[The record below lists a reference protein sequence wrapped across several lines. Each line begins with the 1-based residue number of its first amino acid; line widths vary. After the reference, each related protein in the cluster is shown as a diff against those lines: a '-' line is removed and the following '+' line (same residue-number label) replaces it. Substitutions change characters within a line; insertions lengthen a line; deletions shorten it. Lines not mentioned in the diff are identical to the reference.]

1 MMDGEPL
8 RLRSGTLPN
17 VDSPLRMTRRVVLT
31 GSGPPFCVRNIDGGA
46 DLWYHRGRDERS
58 GWTADKQI
66 KRPPIRLSARYP
78 LPLSGQETSMSNPLV
93 LEVKRTIELLPKAP
107 FNFDATMHK
116 PDHFPSA
123 DNEWKPGIRW
133 QTMLW
138 QNVPLGLKFE
148 NRGAIDR
155 PVISLSVWSRDELGQ
170 DFLNGLTDEINY
182 RCNLQLD
189 LTEFNRRF
197 GDGPQLGPIIDKWHG
212 MRPANY
218 SSLYEYLIIAIVL
231 QNATVRRSV
240 NMMQALFENYGTLL
254 SYDDKELY
262 CSWEPGVI
270 GRATEQELRQLKV
283 GYRAKS
289 IKRVSE
295 AFARGEMD
303 EFELRNRSREE
314 QREALLGLYGIGPAS
329 VGYILG
335 DVFHHLD
342 ELDHISPWE
351 QKIYSRL
358 FFDTDPDEPVSVD
371 RLLGLFNQRF
381 GGYRMLAVHYFWEDV
396 FWRRKHEKIGWLEKL
411 IRL

>member
-1 MMDGEPL
+1 
-8 RLRSGTLPN
+8 
-17 VDSPLRMTRRVVLT
+17 
-31 GSGPPFCVRNIDGGA
+31 
-46 DLWYHRGRDERS
+46 
-58 GWTADKQI
+58 
-66 KRPPIRLSARYP
+66 
-78 LPLSGQETSMSNPLV
+78 MSKPLV
-93 LEVKRTIELLPKAP
+93 LKDKHVIELFPQAP

-116 PDHFPSA
+116 PDHFPST
-123 DNEWKPGIRW
+123 DNEWEPGIRW

-138 QNVPLGLKFE
+138 QHTVLGLKFE
-148 NRGAIDR
+148 NQGTVDR
-155 PVISLSVWSRDELGQ
+155 PRISLSIWSRDELGQ
-170 DFLNGLTDEINY
+170 DFLDGLTDEISY

-197 GDGPQLGPIIDKWHG
+197 EDDPQLGPVINKWRG

-254 SYDDKELY
+254 SYDGKELY
-262 CSWEPGVI
+262 CFWEPEVI

-289 IKRVSE
+289 IKRVTE
-295 AFARGEMD
+295 AFVRREIV
-303 EFELRNRSREE
+303 EFELRNKPREE
-314 QREALLGLYGIGPAS
+314 QRAALLGLYGIGPAS

-342 ELDHISPWE
+342 EFDHISPWE
-351 QKIYSRL
+351 QKIYSKL
-358 FFDTDPDEPVSVD
+358 FFDTEPDEPVPVD
-371 RLLGLFNQRF
+371 TLLGLFNQRF
-381 GGYRMLAVHYFWEDV
+381 GGYRMLAIHYFWEDL
-396 FWRRKHEKIGWLEKL
+396 FWRRKREEIGWLEKL

>member
-1 MMDGEPL
+1 MTKPL
-8 RLRSGTLPN
+8 L
-17 VDSPLRMTRRVVLT
+17 
-31 GSGPPFCVRNIDGGA
+31 
-46 DLWYHRGRDERS
+46 
-58 GWTADKQI
+58 
-66 KRPPIRLSARYP
+66 
-78 LPLSGQETSMSNPLV
+78 
-93 LEVKRTIELLPKAP
+93 LEAKRTIELLPQAP

-123 DNEWKPGIRW
+123 DNDWEPGIRW

-138 QNVPLGLKFE
+138 QNVPLGLKLE
-148 NRGAIDR
+148 NQGTVDQPGIT
-155 PVISLSVWSRDELGQ
+155 LSIWSRDELGQ
-170 DFLNGLTDEINY
+170 AFLDGLTDEISY

-197 GDGPQLGPIIDKWHG
+197 GDGPQLGPVIDQWRG
-212 MRPANY
+212 MRPASY

-240 NMMQALFENYGTLL
+240 NMMQALFENYGTPL

-262 CSWEPGVI
+262 CFWEPEVVD
-270 GRATEQELRQLKV
+270 RATEQELRQLKV

-289 IKRVSE
+289 IKRVTG
-295 AFARGEMD
+295 AFVSKEID
-303 EFELRNRSREE
+303 EFELRNKSRED
-314 QREALLGLYGIGPAS
+314 QREALLALYGIGPAS

-351 QKIYSRL
+351 QKIYSKL
-358 FFDTDPDEPVSVD
+358 FFDAEPDEPVPVD
-371 RLLGLFNQRF
+371 KLLGLFNERF
-381 GGYRMLAVHYFWEDV
+381 GGYRMLAVHYFWEDL
-396 FWRRKHEKIGWLEKL
+396 FWKRKCEKIGWLEKL

>member
-1 MMDGEPL
+1 
-8 RLRSGTLPN
+8 
-17 VDSPLRMTRRVVLT
+17 MTMT
-31 GSGPPFCVRNIDGGA
+31 DP
-46 DLWYHRGRDERS
+46 
-58 GWTADKQI
+58 
-66 KRPPIRLSARYP
+66 
-78 LPLSGQETSMSNPLV
+78 MV
-93 LEVKRTIELLPKAP
+93 LEARRTLDLVPKAP

-123 DNEWKPGIRW
+123 DNEWEPGMRW

-138 QNVPLGLKFE
+138 QRTPLGLKLE
-148 NRGAIDR
+148 NQGTVDR
-155 PVISLSVWSRDELGQ
+155 PRISLSIWSREELGQ
-170 DFLNGLTDEINY
+170 DFLDGLTDEINH

-197 GDGPQLGPIIDKWHG
+197 GDDPQLGPVIDKWRG
-212 MRPANY
+212 MRPASY

-240 NMMQALFENYGTLL
+240 NMMQALFEHYGTLL
-254 SYDDKELY
+254 AYDDRELY
-262 CSWEPGVI
+262 CFWEPQVI
-270 GRATEQELRQLKV
+270 DRATEQELRQLKV

-289 IKRVSE
+289 IKRVTK
-295 AFARGEMD
+295 AFVSNEID
-303 EFELRNRSREE
+303 EFELRNKSREE
-314 QREALLGLYGIGPAS
+314 QREALLRLYGIGPAS

-342 ELDHISPWE
+342 EFDHISPWE

-371 RLLGLFNQRF
+371 RLLALFNQRF
-381 GGYRMLAVHYFWEDV
+381 SGYRMLAVHYFWEDL
-396 FWRRKHEKIGWLEKL
+396 FWRRKCEKIGWLEKL